1 MEEQLR
7 ASQPL
12 SSVEIQERKRA
23 AQMLDMDRIHQ
34 QMLFKDER
42 IVELNNVI
50 LDKERQILDL
60 QELCREQG
68 EVASVTSQAARI
80 VQKQWEDKNRERRE
94 IGTETDASLWNAV
107 RPVHAEGRARSDS
120 PGRAVPSRVLSMA
133 KFLRELDSNSVQ
145 YFLARW
151 HRPSPS
157 GEQLNALL
165 ELTEENE
172 RLRKE
177 LLETTT
183 NLGQLQTRLDE
194 VDADMTRITREGKT
208 QALKA
213 RAVAQGRI
221 KELEDR
227 MAEIKEQHAEQVD
240 RLQTEIESLRST
252 REWEVEQNAQLRE
265 QLNEAKTKNHKL
277 TEELDASEKANR
289 DWEVKMAHGEEFL
302 DQLIED
308 LAEAEDVINY
318 MEQQKH
324 SILDDVDKL
333 KGSWLLY
340 RHSSIVFLLN
350 NQLIEI
356 LEADIVIYE
365 EHIGILRESLGA
377 SKIDHRSLLRSK
389 AFETK
394 LKALEKE
401 KEQID
406 RRSNE
411 KNSSSGMREEAL
423 PGGLQPN
430 AKLKGAKIFDRGV
443 TARIGVEMNRH
454 H

>member
-1 MEEQLR
+1 
-7 ASQPL
+7 
-12 SSVEIQERKRA
+12 
-23 AQMLDMDRIHQ
+23 
-34 QMLFKDER
+34 MLFKDER

-80 VQKQWEDKNRERRE
+80 VQRQWEDKNRERRE
-94 IGTETDASLWNAV
+94 VGTETDASLWNGV
-107 RPVHAEGRARSDS
+107 RPVYPEGRARSDS
-120 PGRAVPSRVLSMA
+120 PGRAVPSRGFPEWDGS
-133 KFLRELDSNSVQ
+133 LRKKNRKRVTFDLISTLQ
-145 YFLARW
+145 QPQQQQQQLTR
-151 HRPSPS
+151 SPS
-157 GEQLNALL
+157 GEQVNALL
-165 ELTEENE
+165 ELTVENE

-177 LLETTT
+177 LLESTT
-183 NLGQLQTRLDE
+183 NLDRLQNRLNE
-194 VDADMTRITREGKT
+194 VDADMTRVTREGKM
-208 QALKA
+208 QALKT

-227 MAEIKEQHAEQVD
+227 MTEIKEEHAEQVE

-265 QLNEAKTKNHKL
+265 QLNEAKTKNYKL

-289 DWEVKMAHGEEFL
+289 DWEVKVAHGEEFL

-318 MEQQKH
+318 MERQKH

-333 KGSWLLY
+333 KDA
-340 RHSSIVFLLN
+340 IIAQD
-350 NQLIEI
+350 QLIEI

-406 RRSNE
+406 RRSNGE
-411 KNSSSGMREEAL
+411 LSNIL
-423 PGGLQPN
+423 
-430 AKLKGAKIFDRGV
+430 
-443 TARIGVEMNRH
+443 
-454 H
+454 